1 MQFLL
6 ATVGAVV
13 ASVALSGPASAA
25 AADPLLAP
33 SSTPQETIGKA
44 AAGEPKPYRAELT
57 TDCGGASQCVLDF
70 GKKQKARTL
79 SLVNCAAAV
88 SNGVAVVG
96 EVRLSDPEAVVGYMG
111 QISKALA
118 GTVEY
123 TVYEY
128 DHRAVVAGGRRL
140 AVVVSATDPM
150 IAMRC
155 IVDGTID

>member
-13 ASVALSGPASAA
+13 AGVVLSGPTSPAA
-25 AADPLLAP
+25 AEPLLVSP
-33 SSTPQETIGKA
+33 SAPQETIGKA
-44 AAGEPKPYRAELT
+44 AAGEPKPYRSELVS
-57 TDCGGASQCVLDF
+57 DCGASQCILDF

-88 SNGVAVVG
+88 PNGVAIVG

-140 AVVVSATDPM
+140 TVVVSATSPM
-150 IAMRC
+150 TAMRC
-155 IVDGTID
+155 IIDGTID